1 MSNQPLQPLNRKP
14 KTKFPE
20 SASALIQKQ
29 KQNSRSPLPRWYRSK
44 NKIPGVCFR
53 VDTEAGVPGI
63 IILIFVFQENPKL
76 PIRSVSREDADY
88 VFFLSPFSPAALQ
101 TYGSRE
107 V

>member
-1 MSNQPLQPLNRKP
+1 MLQQVRHQKFIQINRP
-14 KTKFPE
+14 VYEQSTIAAVEQKT
-20 SASALIQKQ
+20 
-29 KQNSRSPLPRWYRSK
+29 K
-44 NKIPGVCFR
+44 NKIPGARFR
-53 VDTEAGVPGI
+53 IDTEADVPGI

>member
-1 MSNQPLQPLNRKP
+1 MV
-14 KTKFPE
+14 
-20 SASALIQKQ
+20 QKQ
-29 KQNSRSPLPRWYRSK
+29 KQNSQSLLPRWYIIK

-53 VDTEAGVPGI
+53 VDTEADVPGI

-88 VFFLSPFSPAALQ
+88 VFFLSPFLPAALQ

>member
-1 MSNQPLQPLNRKP
+1 MSNQALQPLNRK
-14 KTKFPE
+14 
-20 SASALIQKQ
+20 AKQ
-29 KQNSRSPLPRWYRSK
+29 DSRSPFLRWYRSK

-53 VDTEAGVPGI
+53 VGTEAGVPGI
-63 IILIFVFQENPKL
+63 IILIFVFQGNPKL

-107 V
+107 A

>member
-1 MSNQPLQPLNRKP
+1 MIHN
-14 KTKFPE
+14 
-20 SASALIQKQ
+20 Q
-29 KQNSRSPLPRWYRSK
+29 KQNSRNPLLRRYIIK

-53 VDTEAGVPGI
+53 VGTEAGVPGI

-101 TYGSRE
+101 TYGSME